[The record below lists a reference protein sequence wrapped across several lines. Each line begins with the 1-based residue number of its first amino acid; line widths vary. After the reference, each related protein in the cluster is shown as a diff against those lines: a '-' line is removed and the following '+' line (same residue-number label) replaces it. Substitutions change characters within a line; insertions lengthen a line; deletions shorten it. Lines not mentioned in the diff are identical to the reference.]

1 MKYNVPMGKGELG
14 LDIPDFYK
22 TRVLMPN
29 KPDYER
35 TGADEVIFSLQNPIG
50 TPRLKDIV
58 KKGEKIVIITSDI
71 TRPMPTYKVLPLVL
85 DELAEA
91 GAKLSD
97 ITVVFGLGSHRKH
110 TADEMKKLVGEDIYR
125 AIKCIDSDVDDCV
138 CLGTS
143 GRGTPID
150 VFAPVVNAD
159 RRICLGNVDYH
170 YFAGYS
176 GGSKAILPGT
186 SSLRTIQ
193 ANHSMMVEDA
203 SCTGEVEGNPVRS
216 DIDAV
221 AGFVN
226 IDFILNVVLD
236 EKKQIIKAVA
246 GHHIKAHRKAC
257 DYLDGIYKIGIDELA
272 DVVIVSAGGHPKDI
286 NLYQAQKAL
295 DNAQHAVKEGGTI
308 IWLASCN
315 EGLGDERFERW
326 MNTYKNAKEMND
338 AIQKKF
344 ELGGHKA
351 VSIAK
356 VSGKCKIFL
365 VSEIEKDCIK
375 TKMLTIQSD
384 VQKTLNMVFKQRKD
398 TENIIIMPFGGISL
412 PYKR

>member
-1 MKYNVPMGKGELG
+1 MGKGELG

-35 TGADEVIFSLQNPIG
+35 TGTDEVLFALQNPIG

-58 KKGEKIVIITSDI
+58 KKDEKIVIITSDI

-91 GAKLSD
+91 GTKLSD
-97 ITVVFGLGSHRKH
+97 ITVIFGLGSHRQH
-110 TADEMKKLVGEDIYR
+110 TADEMKKLVGDALFDKLE
-125 AIKCIDSDVDDCV
+125 CIDSDVGDCIN
-138 CLGTS
+138 LGTS
-143 GRGTPID
+143 ESGTPID
-150 VFAPVVNAD
+150 VFAPVVKAD

-203 SCTGEVEGNPVRS
+203 ACKGVVEGNPVRS

-226 IDFILNVVLD
+226 IDFIVNVVLD
-236 EKKQIIKAVA
+236 EKKKIIKAVA
-246 GHHIKAHRKAC
+246 GHYIKAHRKAC
-257 DYLDGIYKIGIDELA
+257 DYLDRIYKAAVEKPA

-295 DNAQHAVKEGGTI
+295 DNAQYAVKDSGAI
-308 IWLASCN
+308 IWVASCK
-315 EGLGDERFERW
+315 EGLGDERFEKW
-326 MNTYKNAKEMND
+326 MNLYKTAEKMNA
-338 AIQKKF
+338 AIKRKF

-356 VSGKCKIFL
+356 VSKKCEIFL
-365 VSEIEKDCIK
+365 VSDIDKNCVKNEI
-375 TKMLTIQSD
+375 LTIHSD
-384 VQKTLNMVFKQRKD
+384 AQEMLDMVLAQRND
-398 TENIIIMPFGGISL
+398 VENIIVIPYGGTTL
-412 PYKR
+412 PYLI

>member
-1 MKYNVPMGKGELG
+1 MKYNVPMGKGEVS
-14 LDIPDFYK
+14 LDIPDCYN
-22 TRVLMPN
+22 TQVLLPK
-29 KPDYER
+29 KPEFER
-35 TGADEVIFSLQNPIG
+35 TGADEVLFALKSPICS
-50 TPRLKDIV
+50 PRLKDIV
-58 KKGEKIVIITSDI
+58 KKGEKVVIITSDI
-71 TRPMPTYKVLPLVL
+71 TRPMPTYIVLPLVIE
-85 DELAEA
+85 ELKEA
-91 GAKLSD
+91 GIKPSD

-110 TADEMKKLVGEDIYR
+110 TADEMKKLVGENIYGT
-125 AIKCIDSDVDDCV
+125 INCIDSDVDDCIN
-138 CLGTS
+138 LGTS
-143 GRGTPID
+143 KRGTPIEI
-150 VFAPVVNAD
+150 FAPVVNAD

-203 SCTGEVEGNPVRS
+203 ACTGEVEGNPVRS

-326 MNTYKNAKEMND
+326 MNTYKNAKEMN
-338 AIQKKF
+338 AEIQRKF

-356 VSGKCKIFL
+356 VSKKC
-365 VSEIEKDCIK
+365 EILLMSSIK
-375 TKMLTIQSD
+375 KESIKAGILTIHKNA
-384 VQKTLNMVFKQRKD
+384 QKTLDMVLKKGNI
-398 TENIIIMPFGGISL
+398 ENIIVIPYGGTTL
-412 PYKR
+412 PYTE